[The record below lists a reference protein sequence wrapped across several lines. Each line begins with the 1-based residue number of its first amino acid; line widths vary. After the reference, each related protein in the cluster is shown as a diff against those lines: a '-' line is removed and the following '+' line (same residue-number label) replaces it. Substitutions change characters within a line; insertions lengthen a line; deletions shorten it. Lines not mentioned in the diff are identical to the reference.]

1 MLVVVAAFGAV
12 LGGAPAAAQ
21 DVESPGRGAWL
32 DNVSVPGGET
42 VEVDISAGFTGTVD
56 AYAATSGDAAVAAV
70 SVSGSVVSI
79 TGVSVGYAFV
89 TVTATNAAGSRSQ
102 WFEVTVTAPAAPTLR
117 TLLGAQTTTID
128 AVVAFDLTPNFAGTV
143 TSYAATSSDAT
154 ILDASVDESILVL
167 RGVAAGAVTATVTAS
182 NDGSDTSQTFAVTV
196 GAFAP
201 PRVTAPQTAG
211 ALDAQEVPAGASIDV
226 DVTGAF
232 AGTID
237 DYLPITADAAIV
249 AATRPHLGTIQ
260 LTGIAAGT
268 TTVRI
273 VAVNTGGI
281 TSQALDVTVTEP
293 VLPTITATA
302 PTHCL
307 TGEGT
312 PITLGSNTGRE
323 GIATIDIA
331 YQVTGG
337 IEPFGPSRKRGLG
350 V

>member
-1 MLVVVAAFGAV
+1 MGGIRRVLLVLVVVAAFGAV

-21 DVESPGRGAWL
+21 DVQSPGRGAWL
-32 DNVSVPGGET
+32 DNVSVTGGET
-42 VEVDISAGFTGTVD
+42 AEVDIAAGFTGAVD
-56 AYAATSGDAAVAAV
+56 VYSATSGDAAVAAV

-128 AVVAFDLTPNFAGTV
+128 AVVAFDLTPNFAGTI

-154 ILDASVDESILVL
+154 ILDVSVDESILVL
-167 RGVAAGAVTATVTAS
+167 RGVAAGAVTATVTAT

-211 ALDAQEVPAGASIDV
+211 ALDAREVPAGAIVDV

-232 AGTID
+232 AGAID
-237 DYLPITADAAIV
+237 DYLPVTADAAIV
-249 AATRPHLGTIQ
+249 TTTRPHLGTIQ
-260 LTGIAAGT
+260 LAGIAAGT
-268 TTVRI
+268 TTV
-273 VAVNTGGI
+273 G
-281 TSQALDVTVTEP
+281 Q
-293 VLPTITATA
+293 
-302 PTHCL
+302 
-307 TGEGT
+307 
-312 PITLGSNTGRE
+312 
-323 GIATIDIA
+323 
-331 YQVTGG
+331 
-337 IEPFGPSRKRGLG
+337 F
-350 V
+350 